1 MHFYVPDCFFE
12 SKHLHLDEAFVTSG
26 QEMHLKT
33 QYLESKVDQ
42 MMAEMTNVQKLM
54 NIPEPDEVDNVTDD
68 DDEEQYLEVSED
80 FESTTMPH
88 VVQEEKID
96 DAIKQ
101 AVHQLNNDVGQLTA
115 RVSTLERL
123 VTDADHV
130 SKNSKQGF
138 LGDLSSS
145 TTAFVIVWPLAA
157 FAVLKF
163 CTK

>member
-1 MHFYVPDCFFE
+1 
-12 SKHLHLDEAFVTSG
+12 
-26 QEMHLKT
+26 MHLKT

-54 NIPEPDEVDNVTDD
+54 NIPEPDEVDNDTDD

-80 FESTTMPH
+80 FESTTMQH

-101 AVHQLNNDVGQLTA
+101 AVHQLNNDVGHLTA

-123 VTDADHV
+123 VTDTDHV
-130 SKNSKQGF
+130 RKNSKQGF

-163 CTK
+163 CTKWP

>member
-1 MHFYVPDCFFE
+1 MTEFFFQIKKDYDGHGY
-12 SKHLHLDEAFVTSG
+12 SNLSFFSDEAFVTKG

-54 NIPEPDEVDNVTDD
+54 NIDDNDTEDD
-68 DDEEQYLEVSED
+68 DDDDDQYQEVRED
-80 FESTTMPH
+80 FDTASR
-88 VVQEEKID
+88 VEKVD
-96 DAIKQ
+96 DAIKV
-101 AVHQLNNDVGQLTA
+101 AVHQLNNDMGHLKA

-123 VTDADHV
+123 VTDPSRD
-130 SKNSKQGF
+130 SKPGF

-145 TTAFVIVWPLAA
+145 TTAFVIVWPFAA
-157 FAVLKF
+157 FAILKF

>member
-1 MHFYVPDCFFE
+1 MYLIVFL

-54 NIPEPDEVDNVTDD
+54 NIPEPDEVDNDTDD

-80 FESTTMPH
+80 FESTTMQH
-88 VVQEEKID
+88 AVQEEKID

-101 AVHQLNNDVGQLTA
+101 AVHQLNNDVGHLTA

-130 SKNSKQGF
+130 RKNSKQGF